1 MEAPKSTPIFHSA
14 RRKARQ
20 IGSRFDRQGAL
31 QTHGRE
37 CRSAFYGGTSVDG
50 LPLRRYD
57 SPALQIV
64 CPTIH
69 DELTGPFADN
79 VFGVFFRSK
88 RISIN
93 NPTKEMLRIKVD
105 WLETEKSWIRF

>member
-31 QTHGRE
+31 QTHGCE

-64 CPTIH
+64 CLSINY
-69 DELTGPFADN
+69 ELTGPFADN
-79 VFGVFFRSK
+79 VFGVFSVETYYC
-88 RISIN
+88 IN